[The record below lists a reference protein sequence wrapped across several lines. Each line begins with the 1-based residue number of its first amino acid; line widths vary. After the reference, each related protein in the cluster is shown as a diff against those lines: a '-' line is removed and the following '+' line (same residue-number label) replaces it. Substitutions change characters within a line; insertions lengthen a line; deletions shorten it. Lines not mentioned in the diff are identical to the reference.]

1 MYDRLRVGAVAGG
14 TYPEG
19 NVCRFHEIVGAVG
32 CERRK
37 VLFGVTRNDAT
48 VVVVMEEISQQV
60 FWPEDLRRPF
70 GHFGPLK
77 DIYLPRDYYSGGY
90 KEQFDALKEKV
101 VFGTDMGTERLGME
115 AIKAEM
121 GGFEILNWGEDRRF
135 NEMRSNFG
143 KLAVFWIFQAIRV
156 WTLDILGFHCL
167 SGSLPSWVKAA
178 FYLSFNCII
187 EIFLKKK
194 HWAGSPC
201 KPQICCSLNQDRNPS
216 CKS

>member
-14 TYPEG
+14 TYPSIG
-19 NVCRFHEIVGAVG
+19 VDTTWLRNRARRFHEVVGAVG

-48 VVVVMEEISQQV
+48 VVVVLDEISQQV

-70 GHFGPLK
+70 GHFGHLK
-77 DIYLPRDYYSGGY
+77 DIYLPRDYYSGGC

-101 VFGTDMGTERLGME
+101 VFGADMGTERLGME

-135 NEMRSNFG
+135 DEMRSNFG

-156 WTLDILGFHCL
+156 WTLDSKSTCD
-167 SGSLPSWVKAA
+167 
-178 FYLSFNCII
+178 NCQC
-187 EIFLKKK
+187 E
-194 HWAGSPC
+194 
-201 KPQICCSLNQDRNPS
+201 
-216 CKS
+216 

>member
-1 MYDRLRVGAVAGG
+1 MDAVYCLQLDPLAAIEPSFFKVGAVAGG
-14 TYPEG
+14 TYPAIG
-19 NVCRFHEIVGAVG
+19 VDTTWLRNRARRFHEVVGAVG

-48 VVVVMEEISQQV
+48 VVVVLEEISQQV

-77 DIYLPRDYYSGGY
+77 DIYLPRDYYSGGC

-101 VFGTDMGTERLGME
+101 VFGADMGTERLGME
-115 AIKAEM
+115 AIKPEM

-135 NEMRSNFG
+135 DEMRSNFG

-156 WTLDILGFHCL
+156 WTLDSKSTCD
-167 SGSLPSWVKAA
+167 
-178 FYLSFNCII
+178 NCQC
-187 EIFLKKK
+187 E
-194 HWAGSPC
+194 
-201 KPQICCSLNQDRNPS
+201 
-216 CKS
+216 